1 MIAMVAC
8 SSDDSVESNSG
19 NNAETETTQSEESGD
34 SNDATSIME
43 ESTEVP
49 EEESS
54 VVEEN
59 TESTSESTVSNG
71 EQAVPEN
78 TDQSETEE
86 GLDEEES
93 IETVLTDT
101 YAWGTGTASK
111 TKILQDTLGVTADGS
126 YGPRTRVE
134 HLTALEQRGL
144 PTDNLPDI
152 VPSEVSN
159 VLAGTVS
166 GEVWVIWEA
175 PVPNGGTPILGY
187 EVTAI
192 PGGETCNTVGRG
204 PISVPEYGNSD
215 EACRIG
221 FIAQGAYTFRV
232 VAINAFG
239 PGLSTESP
247 LIEHSI
253 ASGPPRWPVAT
264 PFSNGVTISWYD
276 PVDDC
281 CTGWEQYTVTVS
293 PGNEICTVPYNYP
306 EEYNETKTCT
316 ITNLTNGVQYT
327 FLIVVSGITNG
338 EPWTSPATNIIVEP
352 RTVKTFREPF
362 QVGDEWRFAFD
373 STAGVPL
380 DGNWQIWIDGSPS
393 GLSIPSSGAGG
404 QGFVDGQGQSVDHVI
419 ALNRDVTGNS
429 CQGVLFDVSVRL
441 VDSNSNPF
449 GIERSSPS
457 WESMDIDP
465 GTCP

>member
-1 MIAMVAC
+1 
-8 SSDDSVESNSG
+8 
-19 NNAETETTQSEESGD
+19 
-34 SNDATSIME
+34 ME

-166 GEVWVIWEA
+166 GEVWVI
-175 PVPNGGTPILGY
+175 
-187 EVTAI
+187 
-192 PGGETCNTVGRG
+192 
-204 PISVPEYGNSD
+204 
-215 EACRIG
+215 
-221 FIAQGAYTFRV
+221 
-232 VAINAFG
+232 
-239 PGLSTESP
+239 LS
-247 LIEHSI
+247 LIHI
-253 ASGPPRWPVAT
+253 
-264 PFSNGVTISWYD
+264 
-276 PVDDC
+276 
-281 CTGWEQYTVTVS
+281 
-293 PGNEICTVPYNYP
+293 
-306 EEYNETKTCT
+306 
-316 ITNLTNGVQYT
+316 
-327 FLIVVSGITNG
+327 
-338 EPWTSPATNIIVEP
+338 
-352 RTVKTFREPF
+352 
-362 QVGDEWRFAFD
+362 
-373 STAGVPL
+373 
-380 DGNWQIWIDGSPS
+380 
-393 GLSIPSSGAGG
+393 
-404 QGFVDGQGQSVDHVI
+404 
-419 ALNRDVTGNS
+419 
-429 CQGVLFDVSVRL
+429 
-441 VDSNSNPF
+441 
-449 GIERSSPS
+449 
-457 WESMDIDP
+457 
-465 GTCP
+465 